1 VRGALMIFQDRFK
14 NFIDISAK
22 LSFGSSI
29 YITDL
34 EKVIYVASES
44 FSNIE
49 NKEISVELKA
59 LESVFANDYNNKG
72 VILSDN
78 KIIPIYN
85 NQSVEIKYIT
95 QIILPIV
102 IDGKFFGTL
111 INTNDSNYYD
121 NVNLRYAKTTLEFVE
136 IFIRDS
142 IKKRNK
148 L

>member
-1 VRGALMIFQDRFK
+1 MIFQDRFK

-59 LESVFANDYNNKG
+59 LESVFANDYNKD
-72 VILSDN
+72 VILCDN
-78 KIIPIYN
+78 KVIPIYN
-85 NQSVEIKYIT
+85 DRSIEIKYIT

-142 IKKRNK
+142 IKKE
-148 L
+148 

>member
-49 NKEISVELKA
+49 NKEISVELKS
-59 LESVFANDYNNKG
+59 LQSVFANDYNNKD

-78 KIIPIYN
+78 KVIPIYN
-85 NQSVEIKYIT
+85 DRLIENKYIT

-136 IFIRDS
+136 IFIRDL
-142 IKKRNK
+142 IKKK
-148 L
+148 

>member
-1 VRGALMIFQDRFK
+1 MIFQDRFK